1 MLPTKSM
8 GQNDQIFYV
17 GLKAF
22 IADGEKL
29 LIVQDQD
36 GQWEL
41 PGGKV
46 QIEED
51 VAAALSREV
60 REEIGE
66 SADIEIGSAFH
77 AWIRQPH
84 PDLKF
89 LLFLVGFRCFWKRGE
104 ISISPEHKNFRWITK
119 EEVDSIGFENTYKDA
134 IKYYFQSLEK

>member
-1 MLPTKSM
+1 MA
-8 GQNDQIFYV
+8 QNDQIFYV

-22 IADGEKL
+22 IAHGEKL
-29 LIVQDQD
+29 LIIQDQD

-51 VAAALSREV
+51 VAAALSREI

-66 SADIEIGSAFH
+66 NTDIEIGSAFH

-84 PDLKF
+84 PNIKF
-89 LLFLVGFRCFWKRGE
+89 LLFLVGFHCSWKGGE

-119 EEVDSIGFENTYKDA
+119 EEVESIDFENMYKDA
-134 IKYYFQSLEK
+134 IKVYFQSLKKINTPG